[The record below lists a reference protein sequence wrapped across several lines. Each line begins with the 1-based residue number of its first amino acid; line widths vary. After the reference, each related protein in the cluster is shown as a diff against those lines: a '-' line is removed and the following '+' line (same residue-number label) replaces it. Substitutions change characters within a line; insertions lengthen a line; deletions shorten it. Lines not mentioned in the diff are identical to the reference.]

1 MRALPRL
8 RKHTAKL
15 VGYCREGLTWAEM
28 QSRLE
33 GQGTHAAL
41 SSIHSYCR
49 RHGYTR
55 LHPGSQDYDPNTA
68 RLWEAGQLS
77 LADLKPKNNPHPT
90 A

>member
-1 MRALPRL
+1 MRTLPRL

-28 QSRLE
+28 QSRLSD
-33 GQGTHAAL
+33 QGTHAAL
-41 SSIHSYCR
+41 STIHSYCR

-55 LHPGSQDYDPNTA
+55 LHPGSQNYDSNIV

-77 LADLKPKNNPHPT
+77 LADLKPTNKAQHR
-90 A
+90 

>member
-1 MRALPRL
+1 MKTLPRL

-28 QSRLE
+28 QSRLADL
-33 GQGTHAAL
+33 GTHAAL

-49 RHGYTR
+49 RHGYAR
-55 LHPGSQDYDPNTA
+55 LHPGSQEFDPNIA

-77 LADLKPKNNPHPT
+77 LASLKPKTKPQP
-90 A
+90 